1 MAEEQKA
8 DEVAEAAEISVAT
21 DASEASA
28 QVLVDVEATA
38 DRLNEIASQSLD
50 TNEVARQ
57 IEELTSV
64 VLDSAEVS
72 TRSAS
77 IAADV
82 SATMRAVVSKIQE
95 NNRLNVLHSRIMLGV
110 FCACLLIAMG
120 IFFAITMKMTK
131 SIKELDTMVYAMAKR
146 VIEVD
151 ASLTAIGKTNS
162 DFSEINE
169 KQEEVITTQ
178 TQVAKRLEELGKSLA
193 AMPTVVAT
201 EANKSSDLKFKDMQ
215 KQLSGLESKLQT
227 FDTKLQ
233 TVAEKAASR
242 VQPPLPPAAPQG
254 PSTQVL
260 LTEIQKIKS
269 DLNLAVQVRERAQT
283 AAEAAAIKNIE
294 KTIDKAAV
302 AAGDAQKAADKA
314 AQSAKAATDAQKAAL
329 DAQKA
334 AAASEKASA
343 AERLAQQKAA
353 AERAVMMRMQ
363 PEKPVKSAEQI
374 AEEKAAAEKAAA
386 ARAAKAAA
394 EKAAA
399 DKASAA
405 ERAAAEKARAAAAA
419 ANVPPVVREKP
430 IQYPRVAD

>member
-1 MAEEQKA
+1 MADEEQTK
-8 DEVAEAAEISVAT
+8 AEAVQPV
-21 DASEASA
+21 DVSEAA
-28 QVLVDVEATA
+28 APAEALVDVDVTA
-38 DRLNEIASQSLD
+38 ERLNEIASASLD

-95 NNRLNVLHSRIMLGV
+95 NNRRNVMHSRIMLGA
-110 FCACLLIAMG
+110 FCTCLLIAMG
-120 IFFAITMKMTK
+120 IFFAITLKMTK

-162 DFSEINE
+162 DFSEITE

-178 TQVAKRLEELGKSLA
+178 TQVAKRLEEIGKSMA
-193 AMPTVVAT
+193 AMPAVVAV

-215 KQLSGLESKLQT
+215 KQLSSLESH
-227 FDTKLQ
+227 LQ
-233 TVAEKAASR
+233 TVAEKALAKNSS
-242 VQPPLPPAAPQG
+242 AGAQG

-260 LTEIQKIKS
+260 LNEIQKIKS
-269 DLNLAVQVRERAQT
+269 DLNAAVQVRERAQT
-283 AAEAAAIKNIE
+283 AAETAALKNVE
-294 KTIDKAAV
+294 KTLEKATL

-314 AQSAKAATDAQKAAL
+314 AQAAKAAA

-334 AAASEKASA
+334 AAGSEKASA

-353 AERAVMMRMQ
+353 AERAVAMRMQ
-363 PEKPVKSAEQI
+363 PERVEKSAEQI
-374 AEEKAAAEKAAA
+374 AAERAAAEKASA

-394 EKAAA
+394 EKAA
-399 DKASAA
+399 DKAAAEKAAAA
-405 ERAAAEKARAAAAA
+405 ERAAEKARAAEAAPA
-419 ANVPPVVREKP
+419 PVVVRERP
-430 IQYPRVAD
+430 IQYPRAPD

>member
-1 MAEEQKA
+1 MADEQKPTEEA
-8 DEVAEAAEISVAT
+8 PTPAEAI
-21 DASEASA
+21 
-28 QVLVDVEATA
+28 VDVEATA
-38 DRLNEIASQSLD
+38 DRLSEIASQSLD

-95 NNRLNVLHSRIMLGV
+95 NNRRNVMHSRIMLGA
-110 FCACLLIAMG
+110 FCTCLLIAMA
-120 IFFAITMKMTK
+120 IFFAITLKMTK

-178 TQVAKRLEELGKSLA
+178 TQVAKRLDEIGKSMA
-193 AMPTVVAT
+193 AMPAVVAV

-215 KQLSGLESKLQT
+215 KQLSGMESKLQS

-233 TVAEKAASR
+233 SVADKASSR
-242 VQPPLPPAAPQG
+242 MPPALPNAAQG

-269 DLNLAVQVRERAQT
+269 DLNAAVQVRERSQT
-283 AAEAAAIKNIE
+283 AAEATALKTIE

-302 AAGDAQKAADKA
+302 AAGDAQKSADKA
-314 AQSAKAATDAQKAAL
+314 ALAAKAAAE
-329 DAQKA
+329 AQKA
-334 AAASEKASA
+334 AAASEKASS

-363 PEKPVKSAEQI
+363 PEKVEKTAEQI
-374 AEEKAAAEKAAA
+374 AAERAAAEKAAA

-399 DKASAA
+399 EKAAA
-405 ERAAAEKARAAAAA
+405 TERAAEKARAAAAAA

-430 IQYPRVAD
+430 IQYPRVPD

>member
-1 MAEEQKA
+1 MA
-8 DEVAEAAEISVAT
+8 DEQIPTEEAIAPT
-21 DASEASA
+21 EAI
-28 QVLVDVEATA
+28 LDIDATA
-38 DRLNEIASQSLD
+38 DRLNDIASQSLD

-82 SATMRAVVSKIQE
+82 SATMRAVVFKIQE
-95 NNRLNVLHSRIMLGV
+95 NNRRNVMHSRIMLGA
-110 FCACLLIAMG
+110 FCACLLIAMA

-162 DFSEINE
+162 DFSEITE
-169 KQEEVITTQ
+169 KQDEVITTQ

-215 KQLSGLESKLQT
+215 KQLSTLESKLQS
-227 FDTKLQ
+227 FDGKLQ
-233 TVAEKAASR
+233 SVADKTSRSPAAAAAAS
-242 VQPPLPPAAPQG
+242 QG

-269 DLNLAVQVRERAQT
+269 DLNAAVQVRERTQT
-283 AAEAAAIKNIE
+283 AAEATALKNIE

-314 AQSAKAATDAQKAAL
+314 ALSAKIASE
-329 DAQKA
+329 AQKA

-353 AERAVMMRMQ
+353 AERAVAMRMQ

-374 AEEKAAAEKAAA
+374 AEEKAAAERAGA

-394 EKAAA
+394 DKAAA
-399 DKASAA
+399 DKAAAA
-405 ERAAAEKARAAAAA
+405 ERAAAEKARVAAAAA
-419 ANVPPVVREKP
+419 AAASVPPVVREKP
-430 IQYPRVAD
+430 IQYPRVPD

>member
-1 MAEEQKA
+1 MADEQKPT
-8 DEVAEAAEISVAT
+8 EEAIAPT
-21 DASEASA
+21 EAI
-28 QVLVDVEATA
+28 VDVDATA

-95 NNRLNVLHSRIMLGV
+95 NNRRNVMHSRIMLGA
-110 FCACLLIAMG
+110 FCACLLIAMA

-162 DFSEINE
+162 DFSEITE
-169 KQEEVITTQ
+169 KQDEVITTQ
-178 TQVAKRLEELGKSLA
+178 TQVAKRLDELGKSLA

-215 KQLSGLESKLQT
+215 KQLTTLESKLQS
-227 FDTKLQ
+227 FDGKLQ
-233 TVAEKAASR
+233 TVAEKASSR
-242 VQPPLPPAAPQG
+242 MPPPAPAVQQG

-260 LTEIQKIKS
+260 LTEIQKIKA
-269 DLNLAVQVRERAQT
+269 DLNAAVQVRERTQT
-283 AAEAAAIKNIE
+283 AAEAAAIKSIE

-302 AAGDAQKAADKA
+302 AVGDAQKAADKA
-314 AQSAKAATDAQKAAL
+314 AQSAKAASDAQRAAAE
-329 DAQKA
+329 AQKA

-353 AERAVMMRMQ
+353 AERAVAMRMQ

-374 AEEKAAAEKAAA
+374 AEEKAAAERAGA

-394 EKAAA
+394 DKAAA
-399 DKASAA
+399 DKAAAA

-430 IQYPRVAD
+430 IQYPRVPD

>member
-1 MAEEQKA
+1 MSDEQQTKA
-8 DEVAEAAEISVAT
+8 
-21 DASEASA
+21 EASA
-28 QVLVDVEATA
+28 PSEAIVDVEATA
-38 DRLNEIASQSLD
+38 DRLTEIAAQSLD

-95 NNRLNVLHSRIMLGV
+95 NNRRNVMHSRIMLGA

-120 IFFAITMKMTK
+120 IFFAITLKMTK

-162 DFSEINE
+162 DFSEITE

-178 TQVAKRLEELGKSLA
+178 TQVAKRLEEIGKSMA
-193 AMPTVVAT
+193 AMPAVVAV

-215 KQLSGLESKLQT
+215 KQLTGLESKLQS
-227 FDTKLQ
+227 FDSKLQ
-233 TVAEKAASR
+233 SVAEKASAR
-242 VQPPLPPAAPQG
+242 IQPPAPVAPQG

-269 DLNLAVQVRERAQT
+269 DLNAAVQVRERAQT
-283 AAEAAAIKNIE
+283 AAEAAALKSIE
-294 KTIDKAAV
+294 KTIDKAAI

-314 AQSAKAATDAQKAAL
+314 AQSAKAATDAQRAAIES
-329 DAQKA
+329 QKA

-353 AERAVMMRMQ
+353 AERAVAMRMQ
-363 PEKPVKSAEQI
+363 PEKPEKSAEQI
-374 AEEKAAAEKAAA
+374 ASERAAAERAAAARAAKVAAEKAAAEKAAA
-386 ARAAKAAA
+386 A
-394 EKAAA
+394 
-399 DKASAA
+399 
-405 ERAAAEKARAAAAA
+405 ERAAEKARAASAAA
-419 ANVPPVVREKP
+419 AAPQPVVVREKP
-430 IQYPRVAD
+430 IQYPRVQE

>member
-1 MAEEQKA
+1 MAEEQKTA
-8 DEVAEAAEISVAT
+8 EEVVTPEEAI
-21 DASEASA
+21 
-28 QVLVDVEATA
+28 VDVEATA
-38 DRLNEIASQSLD
+38 DRLTEIASQSLD

-95 NNRLNVLHSRIMLGV
+95 NNRRNVMHSRIMLGA

-120 IFFAITMKMTK
+120 IFFAITLKMTK

-162 DFSEINE
+162 DFSEITE

-178 TQVAKRLEELGKSLA
+178 TQVAKRLEEIGKSMA
-193 AMPTVVAT
+193 AMPAVVAV

-215 KQLSGLESKLQT
+215 KQLTGLESKLQS
-227 FDTKLQ
+227 FDLKLQ
-233 TVAEKAASR
+233 SVAEKASAR
-242 VQPPLPPAAPQG
+242 IQPPAPVAPQG

-269 DLNLAVQVRERAQT
+269 DLNAAVQVRERAQT
-283 AAEAAAIKNIE
+283 AAEAAALKSIE
-294 KTIDKAAV
+294 KTIDKAAI

-314 AQSAKAATDAQKAAL
+314 AQSAKAATDAQRAAIES
-329 DAQKA
+329 QKA

-353 AERAVMMRMQ
+353 AERAVAMRMQ
-363 PEKPVKSAEQI
+363 PEKPEKSAEQI
-374 AEEKAAAEKAAA
+374 ASERAAAERAAAARAAKVAAEKAAAEKAAA
-386 ARAAKAAA
+386 A
-394 EKAAA
+394 
-399 DKASAA
+399 
-405 ERAAAEKARAAAAA
+405 ERAAEKARAASAAA
-419 ANVPPVVREKP
+419 AAPQPVVVREKP
-430 IQYPRVAD
+430 IQYPRVQE

>member
-1 MAEEQKA
+1 MA
-8 DEVAEAAEISVAT
+8 DEQIPTEEAIAPT
-21 DASEASA
+21 EAI
-28 QVLVDVEATA
+28 LDVDATA
-38 DRLNEIASQSLD
+38 DRLNDIASQSLD

-82 SATMRAVVSKIQE
+82 SATMRAVVFKIQE
-95 NNRLNVLHSRIMLGV
+95 NNRRNVMHSRIMLGA
-110 FCACLLIAMG
+110 FCACLLIAMA

-162 DFSEINE
+162 DFSEITE
-169 KQEEVITTQ
+169 KQDEVITTQ

-215 KQLSGLESKLQT
+215 KQLTTLESKLQS
-227 FDTKLQ
+227 FDGKLQ
-233 TVAEKAASR
+233 SMADKTSR
-242 VQPPLPPAAPQG
+242 SPAAAAVASQG

-269 DLNLAVQVRERAQT
+269 DLNAAVQVRERTQT
-283 AAEAAAIKNIE
+283 AAEATALKNIE

-314 AQSAKAATDAQKAAL
+314 ALSAKIASE
-329 DAQKA
+329 AQKA

-353 AERAVMMRMQ
+353 AERAVAMRMQ

-374 AEEKAAAEKAAA
+374 AEEKAAAERAGA

-394 EKAAA
+394 DKAAA
-399 DKASAA
+399 DKAAAA
-405 ERAAAEKARAAAAA
+405 ERAAAEKARVAAAAA
-419 ANVPPVVREKP
+419 AAASVPPVVREKP
-430 IQYPRVAD
+430 IQYPRVPD

>member
-1 MAEEQKA
+1 MA
-8 DEVAEAAEISVAT
+8 
-21 DASEASA
+21 
-28 QVLVDVEATA
+28 
-38 DRLNEIASQSLD
+38 
-50 TNEVARQ
+50 
-57 IEELTSV
+57 
-64 VLDSAEVS
+64 
-72 TRSAS
+72 
-77 IAADV
+77 
-82 SATMRAVVSKIQE
+82 
-95 NNRLNVLHSRIMLGV
+95 
-110 FCACLLIAMG
+110 

-178 TQVAKRLEELGKSLA
+178 TQVAKRLDELGKSLA

-215 KQLSGLESKLQT
+215 KQLTTLESKLQS
-227 FDTKLQ
+227 FDGKLQ
-233 TVAEKAASR
+233 SVAEKASSR
-242 VQPPLPPAAPQG
+242 MPPPAPAAPQG

-269 DLNLAVQVRERAQT
+269 DLNAAVQVRERTQT

-314 AQSAKAATDAQKAAL
+314 AQSAKAATDAQRAAAE
-329 DAQKA
+329 AQKA
-334 AAASEKASA
+334 AAASERASA

-353 AERAVMMRMQ
+353 AERAAAMRMQ

-374 AEEKAAAEKAAA
+374 AEEKAAAERAGAL
-386 ARAAKAAA
+386 RAAKAAA

-399 DKASAA
+399 DKAAA
-405 ERAAAEKARAAAAA
+405 AADRAAAEKARAAAAA
-419 ANVPPVVREKP
+419 SVPPVVREKP
-430 IQYPRVAD
+430 IQYPRVPD

>member
-1 MAEEQKA
+1 MA
-8 DEVAEAAEISVAT
+8 DEQQTQVEAEAPV
-21 DASEASA
+21 EA
-28 QVLVDVEATA
+28 LVDVAETA
-38 DRLNEIASQSLD
+38 ERLTEIAAQSLD
-50 TNEVARQ
+50 TTEVARQ

-95 NNRLNVLHSRIMLGV
+95 NNRRNVMHSRIMLGA
-110 FCACLLIAMG
+110 FCGCLLIAMA

-178 TQVAKRLEELGKSLA
+178 TQVAKRLEEIGKSMST
-193 AMPTVVAT
+193 MPAVVAA

-215 KQLSGLESKLQT
+215 KQLSAMESKVQSFDSKLQS
-227 FDTKLQ
+227 
-233 TVAEKAASR
+233 VADKASSR
-242 VQPPLPPAAPQG
+242 QPAAPATPQG

-260 LTEIQKIKS
+260 LTEIQKLKS
-269 DLNLAVQVRERAQT
+269 DLNLAMQARERTQT
-283 AAEAAAIKNIE
+283 AAELNAVKAIE
-294 KTIDKAAV
+294 KSAEKAGLAS
-302 AAGDAQKAADKA
+302 AEAQKAADKA
-314 AQSAKAATDAQKAAL
+314 AQAAKAAADAQ
-329 DAQKA
+329 QS
-334 AAASEKASA
+334 AAASEKATA

-353 AERAVMMRMQ
+353 AERAVIMRMQ
-363 PEKPVKSAEQI
+363 EKSPEQMA
-374 AEEKAAAEKAAA
+374 AEKAAAEKAAA

-394 EKAAA
+394 DKAAAEKAA
-399 DKASAA
+399 AA
-405 ERAAAEKARAAAAA
+405 ERAAAEKARAEKAAAERAAAA
-419 ANVPPVVREKP
+419 AAIPPAVREKP
-430 IQYPRVAD
+430 IQYPRVPD

>member
-1 MAEEQKA
+1 MADDQQTTTEAELP
-8 DEVAEAAEISVAT
+8 AEAI
-21 DASEASA
+21 
-28 QVLVDVEATA
+28 VDVEATA
-38 DRLNEIASQSLD
+38 DRLTEIASQSLD

-95 NNRLNVLHSRIMLGV
+95 NNRRNVMHSRIMLGA

-178 TQVAKRLEELGKSLA
+178 TQVAKRLDELGKSLA

-215 KQLSGLESKLQT
+215 KQLSTLESKLQS
-227 FDTKLQ
+227 FDGKLQ
-233 TVAEKAASR
+233 SVAEKASSR
-242 VQPPLPPAAPQG
+242 AQPPAPAAPQG

-269 DLNLAVQVRERAQT
+269 DLNAAVQVRERTQT

-314 AQSAKAATDAQKAAL
+314 AQSAKAATDAQRAAAE
-329 DAQKA
+329 AQKA

-353 AERAVMMRMQ
+353 AERAVAMRMQ

-399 DKASAA
+399 DKAAAA

-430 IQYPRVAD
+430 IQYPRVPD

>member
-1 MAEEQKA
+1 MA
-8 DEVAEAAEISVAT
+8 DEQQTQVEAEAPAEAVVDVAETAE
-21 DASEASA
+21 
-28 QVLVDVEATA
+28 
-38 DRLNEIASQSLD
+38 RLTEIASQSLD
-50 TNEVARQ
+50 SNEVARQ

-95 NNRLNVLHSRIMLGV
+95 NNRRNVMHSRVMLGA
-110 FCACLLIAMG
+110 FCSCLLIAMA

-131 SIKELDTMVYAMAKR
+131 SIKELDTMIYAMAKR

-162 DFSEINE
+162 DFSEIND

-178 TQVAKRLEELGKSLA
+178 TQVAKRLEEIGKSLST
-193 AMPTVVAT
+193 MPAVVAA

-215 KQLSGLESKLQT
+215 KQLTAMESKVQSFDSKLQS
-227 FDTKLQ
+227 
-233 TVAEKAASR
+233 VADKSSSR
-242 VQPPLPPAAPQG
+242 QPAAPATPPG

-260 LTEIQKIKS
+260 LTEIQKLKS
-269 DLNLAVQVRERAQT
+269 DLSLAMQARERTQT
-283 AAEAAAIKNIE
+283 VAELNAVKAIE
-294 KTIDKAAV
+294 KSAEKAGLAS
-302 AAGDAQKAADKA
+302 AEAQKAADKA
-314 AQSAKAATDAQKAAL
+314 AQAAKAAADAQ
-329 DAQKA
+329 QS

-363 PEKPVKSAEQI
+363 EKSPEQMA
-374 AEEKAAAEKAAA
+374 AEKAAAEKAAA

-394 EKAAA
+394 DKAAAEKAA
-399 DKASAA
+399 AA
-405 ERAAAEKARAAAAA
+405 ERAAAEKARAEKAAAEKAAAA
-419 ANVPPVVREKP
+419 AAAPPPVREKP
-430 IQYPRVAD
+430 IQYPRVPD

>member
-1 MAEEQKA
+1 MA
-8 DEVAEAAEISVAT
+8 DEQLTKAEAKAPE
-21 DASEASA
+21 EAI
-28 QVLVDVEATA
+28 VDVEATA
-38 DRLNEIASQSLD
+38 DRLTEIASQSLD

-64 VLDSAEVS
+64 VLDSAELS

-95 NNRLNVLHSRIMLGV
+95 NNRRNVMHSRIMLGA
-110 FCACLLIAMG
+110 FCVCLLIAMG

-215 KQLSGLESKLQT
+215 KHLSAMESKLQS
-227 FDTKLQ
+227 FDSKLQ
-233 TVAEKAASR
+233 SVAEKTSAR
-242 VQPPLPPAAPQG
+242 VQPPAPAVPQG

-269 DLNLAVQVRERAQT
+269 DLNVAVQVRERAQT

-302 AAGDAQKAADKA
+302 AAGDAQRAADKA
-314 AQSAKAATDAQKAAL
+314 AQSAKAATDAQRAAAE
-329 DAQKA
+329 AQKA

-353 AERAVMMRMQ
+353 AERAVIMRMQ

-399 DKASAA
+399 DKAAAA

-430 IQYPRVAD
+430 IQYPRVPD

>member
-1 MAEEQKA
+1 MADEQKPT
-8 DEVAEAAEISVAT
+8 EEAAAPT
-21 DASEASA
+21 EAI
-28 QVLVDVEATA
+28 VDVDATA

-95 NNRLNVLHSRIMLGV
+95 NNRRNVMHSRIMLGA
-110 FCACLLIAMG
+110 FCACLLIAMA

-162 DFSEINE
+162 DFSEITE
-169 KQEEVITTQ
+169 KQDEVITTQ
-178 TQVAKRLEELGKSLA
+178 TQVAKRLDELGKSLA
-193 AMPTVVAT
+193 SMPMVVAT

-215 KQLSGLESKLQT
+215 KQLTTLESKLQS
-227 FDTKLQ
+227 FDGKLQ
-233 TVAEKAASR
+233 SVADKASSR
-242 VQPPLPPAAPQG
+242 MPPPAPAAPQG

-269 DLNLAVQVRERAQT
+269 DLNAAVQVRERTQS

-302 AAGDAQKAADKA
+302 AASDAQKAADKA
-314 AQSAKAATDAQKAAL
+314 AQSAKAATDAQRAAAE
-329 DAQKA
+329 AQKA

-353 AERAVMMRMQ
+353 AERAAAMRMQ

-374 AEEKAAAEKAAA
+374 AEEKAAAERAGAL
-386 ARAAKAAA
+386 RAAKAAA

-399 DKASAA
+399 DKAAA
-405 ERAAAEKARAAAAA
+405 AADRAAAEKARAAAAA
-419 ANVPPVVREKP
+419 SVPPVVREKP
-430 IQYPRVAD
+430 IQYPRVPD

>member
-1 MAEEQKA
+1 MA
-8 DEVAEAAEISVAT
+8 DEEKTTEEAVAPEEAI
-21 DASEASA
+21 
-28 QVLVDVEATA
+28 VDVEATA
-38 DRLNEIASQSLD
+38 DRLTEIASQSLD

-95 NNRLNVLHSRIMLGV
+95 NNRRNVMHSRIMLGA
-110 FCACLLIAMG
+110 FCTCLLIAMA
-120 IFFAITMKMTK
+120 IFFAITMKMSK

-162 DFSEINE
+162 DFSEITE

-178 TQVAKRLEELGKSLA
+178 TQVAKRLEEIGKSMA
-193 AMPTVVAT
+193 AMPAVVAT

-215 KQLSGLESKLQT
+215 KQLSALEGKLQS
-227 FDTKLQ
+227 FDGKLQ
-233 TVAEKAASR
+233 TVAEKAAAR
-242 VQPPLPPAAPQG
+242 VQPPAPPVPQG

-260 LTEIQKIKS
+260 LMEIQKIKA
-269 DLNLAVQVRERAQT
+269 DVNAAMQVRERSQT
-283 AAEAAAIKNIE
+283 AAETAAIKSLE
-294 KTIDKAAV
+294 KSIDKATL
-302 AAGDAQKAADKA
+302 AASEAQKAADKA
-314 AQSAKAATDAQKAAL
+314 AQSAKSAES
-329 DAQKA
+329 
-334 AAASEKASA
+334 SEKASA
-343 AERLAQQKAA
+343 AERLSQQKAA
-353 AERAVMMRMQ
+353 AERAVALRMQ
-363 PEKPVKSAEQI
+363 SEKQEKSADQI
-374 AEEKAAAEKAAA
+374 AAERLAAERAAA

-394 EKAAA
+394 EKAAS
-399 DKASAA
+399 DK
-405 ERAAAEKARAAAAA
+405 AAAEKAAAEKAVAAERARAAAAAA

-430 IQYPRVAD
+430 IQYPRAPD

>member
-1 MAEEQKA
+1 MAEEQKTA
-8 DEVAEAAEISVAT
+8 EEVVTPEEAI
-21 DASEASA
+21 
-28 QVLVDVEATA
+28 VDVEATA
-38 DRLNEIASQSLD
+38 DRLTEIASQSLD

-95 NNRLNVLHSRIMLGV
+95 NNRRNVMHSRIMLGA

-120 IFFAITMKMTK
+120 IFFAITLKMTK

-162 DFSEINE
+162 DFSEITE

-178 TQVAKRLEELGKSLA
+178 TQVAKRLEEIGKSMA
-193 AMPTVVAT
+193 AMPAVVAV

-215 KQLSGLESKLQT
+215 KQLTGLESKLQS
-227 FDTKLQ
+227 FDSKLQ
-233 TVAEKAASR
+233 SVAEKASAR
-242 VQPPLPPAAPQG
+242 IQPPAPVAPQG

-260 LTEIQKIKS
+260 LAEIQKLKS
-269 DLNLAVQVRERAQT
+269 DLNAAVQVRERAQT
-283 AAEAAAIKNIE
+283 AAEAAALKNIE

-314 AQSAKAATDAQKAAL
+314 AQSAKAATDAQRAATE
-329 DAQKA
+329 AQRA

-353 AERAVMMRMQ
+353 AERAVAMRMQ
-363 PEKPVKSAEQI
+363 SEKPEKSAEQI
-374 AEEKAAAEKAAA
+374 ASERAAAERAAA

-399 DKASAA
+399 EKAAAA
-405 ERAAAEKARAAAAA
+405 ERAAEKARAASAAA
-419 ANVPPVVREKP
+419 AAAPQPVVVREKP
-430 IQYPRVAD
+430 IQYPRVQE

>member
-1 MAEEQKA
+1 MAEEQQTIPDVA
-8 DEVAEAAEISVAT
+8 PAAEAI
-21 DASEASA
+21 
-28 QVLVDVEATA
+28 VDVEATA
-38 DRLNEIASQSLD
+38 DRLTEIASQSLD

-95 NNRLNVLHSRIMLGV
+95 NNRRNVMHSRIMLGA

-151 ASLTAIGKTNS
+151 ASLTAIGKTHS
-162 DFSEINE
+162 DFSEITD
-169 KQEEVITTQ
+169 KQDEVITTQ
-178 TQVAKRLEELGKSLA
+178 TQVAKRLEELGKTMA
-193 AMPTVVAT
+193 NMPTVVAT

-215 KQLSGLESKLQT
+215 KQLTAMEGKLQS
-227 FDTKLQ
+227 FDTKLNSV
-233 TVAEKAASR
+233 TDKALAR
-242 VQPPLPPAAPQG
+242 LQPPPATAPQG

-260 LTEIQKIKS
+260 LQEIQKLKS
-269 DLNLAVQVRERAQT
+269 DLNAAVQVRERTQT
-283 AAEAAAIKNIE
+283 AAEAAALKNIE
-294 KTIDKAAV
+294 KTIDKAAI

-314 AQSAKAATDAQKAAL
+314 AQSAKAAADAQRAAAE
-329 DAQKA
+329 AQKA

-353 AERAVMMRMQ
+353 AERAVAMRMQ

-399 DKASAA
+399 EKAAAA
-405 ERAAAEKARAAAAA
+405 ERVAAEKARAAAAA
-419 ANVPPVVREKP
+419 APPPAVREKP
-430 IQYPRVAD
+430 IQYPRVPD

>member
-1 MAEEQKA
+1 MADEQKPTEEA
-8 DEVAEAAEISVAT
+8 TTPAEAIVN
-21 DASEASA
+21 
-28 QVLVDVEATA
+28 VDATA

-95 NNRLNVLHSRIMLGV
+95 NNRRNVMHSRIMLGA
-110 FCACLLIAMG
+110 FCACLLIAMA

-162 DFSEINE
+162 DFSEITE
-169 KQEEVITTQ
+169 KQDEVITTQ
-178 TQVAKRLEELGKSLA
+178 TQVAKRLDELGKSLA
-193 AMPTVVAT
+193 SMPTVVAT

-215 KQLSGLESKLQT
+215 KQLTTLESKLQS
-227 FDTKLQ
+227 FDNKLQ
-233 TVAEKAASR
+233 TVAEKASSR
-242 VQPPLPPAAPQG
+242 MPPPAPAAPQG

-269 DLNLAVQVRERAQT
+269 DLNAAVQVRERTQT

-314 AQSAKAATDAQKAAL
+314 AQSAKAAADAQRAAAE
-329 DAQKA
+329 AQKA

-353 AERAVMMRMQ
+353 AERAVAMRMQ

-374 AEEKAAAEKAAA
+374 AEEKAAAERAGA

-399 DKASAA
+399 DRAAAAA

-419 ANVPPVVREKP
+419 ASVPPVVREKP
-430 IQYPRVAD
+430 IQYPRVPD

>member
-1 MAEEQKA
+1 MA
-8 DEVAEAAEISVAT
+8 DEQTTSTDAAQEAAQAV
-21 DASEASA
+21 
-28 QVLVDVEATA
+28 VDVEATA
-38 DRLNEIASQSLD
+38 DRLTEIASQSLD

-95 NNRLNVLHSRIMLGV
+95 NNRRNVMHSRIMLGA

-162 DFSEINE
+162 DFSEITD

-178 TQVAKRLEELGKSLA
+178 TQVAKRLEELSKSMA
-193 AMPTVVAT
+193 NMPTVVAT

-215 KQLSGLESKLQT
+215 KQLTTLESKLQS

-233 TVAEKAASR
+233 TVADKASAR
-242 VQPPLPPAAPQG
+242 VQPAPAPAVAQG

-260 LTEIQKIKS
+260 LAEIQKLKS
-269 DLNLAVQVRERAQT
+269 DLNAAMQNRERSQS
-283 AAEAAAIKNIE
+283 AAEANAL
-294 KTIDKAAV
+294 KTIDKNLEKAAIV
-302 AAGDAQKAADKA
+302 AGEAQKAADKA
-314 AQSAKAATDAQKAAL
+314 AQAAKASAASEKAANDAQR
-329 DAQKA
+329 A
-334 AAASEKASA
+334 AAASEKA
-343 AERLAQQKAA
+343 AA
-353 AERAVMMRMQ
+353 AERIAQQRATAERAVAMRMQ

-374 AEEKAAAEKAAA
+374 AAEKAAAEKVIA
-386 ARAAKAAA
+386 ARAAKAAS

-399 DKASAA
+399 DRAAAAA
-405 ERAAAEKARAAAAA
+405 ERAAAEKAKAAAAEA
-419 ANVPPVVREKP
+419 AAAPVREKP
-430 IQYPRVAD
+430 IQYPRVPD

>member
-1 MAEEQKA
+1 
-8 DEVAEAAEISVAT
+8 
-21 DASEASA
+21 
-28 QVLVDVEATA
+28 
-38 DRLNEIASQSLD
+38 
-50 TNEVARQ
+50 VARQ

-95 NNRLNVLHSRIMLGV
+95 NNQRSMMHSRIMLGA

-162 DFSEINE
+162 DFSEITE

-178 TQVAKRLEELGKSLA
+178 TQVAKRLEEIGKSMA

-215 KQLSGLESKLQT
+215 KQLSTLENKLQT
-227 FDTKLQ
+227 FDNKLQ
-233 TVAEKAASR
+233 SVADKATSR
-242 VQPPLPPAAPQG
+242 VQPPAPVAPQG

-260 LTEIQKIKS
+260 LTEIQKLKS
-269 DLNLAVQVRERAQT
+269 DLNAGLQTHERAQT
-283 AAEAAAIKNIE
+283 AAEMNAAKAIE
-294 KTIDKAAV
+294 KSVEKAAS
-302 AAGDAQKAADKA
+302 ASFEAQKAADKA
-314 AQSAKAATDAQKAAL
+314 ALAAKSAGDALKGATE
-329 DAQKA
+329 AQKA

-343 AERLAQQKAA
+343 AERLSQQKAA
-353 AERAVMMRMQ
+353 AERAVVMRMQ
-363 PEKPVKSAEQI
+363 AEKSEKSAEQM
-374 AEEKAAAEKAAA
+374 AAEKAAAEKAAA
-386 ARAAKAAA
+386 ARAAAKASADRAAADRAAA
-394 EKAAA
+394 EKAA
-399 DKASAA
+399 
-405 ERAAAEKARAAAAA
+405 AAAEKARAAAAA
-419 ANVPPVVREKP
+419 AAASLPPAVREKP
-430 IQYPRVAD
+430 IQYPRQAD

>member
-1 MAEEQKA
+1 MADEQKPT
-8 DEVAEAAEISVAT
+8 EEAAAPT
-21 DASEASA
+21 EAI
-28 QVLVDVEATA
+28 VDVEATA

-95 NNRLNVLHSRIMLGV
+95 NNRRNVMHSRIMLGA
-110 FCACLLIAMG
+110 FCACLLIAMA

-162 DFSEINE
+162 DFSEITE
-169 KQEEVITTQ
+169 KQDEVITTQ
-178 TQVAKRLEELGKSLA
+178 TQVAKRLDELGKSLA
-193 AMPTVVAT
+193 SMPMVVAT

-215 KQLSGLESKLQT
+215 KQLTTLESKLQS
-227 FDTKLQ
+227 FDGKLQ
-233 TVAEKAASR
+233 SVAEKASSR
-242 VQPPLPPAAPQG
+242 MPPPAPAAPQG
-254 PSTQVL
+254 PSMQVL

-269 DLNLAVQVRERAQT
+269 DLNAAVQVRERTQT

-314 AQSAKAATDAQKAAL
+314 AQSAKAAADAQRAAAE
-329 DAQKA
+329 AQKA

-353 AERAVMMRMQ
+353 AERAAAMRMQ

-374 AEEKAAAEKAAA
+374 AEEKAAAERAGAL
-386 ARAAKAAA
+386 RAAKAAA

-399 DKASAA
+399 DKAAA
-405 ERAAAEKARAAAAA
+405 AADRAAAEKARAAAAA
-419 ANVPPVVREKP
+419 SVPPVVREKP
-430 IQYPRVAD
+430 IQYPRVPD

>member
-1 MAEEQKA
+1 MA
-8 DEVAEAAEISVAT
+8 DEQQTIPDAAAAAEAI
-21 DASEASA
+21 
-28 QVLVDVEATA
+28 VDVEATA
-38 DRLNEIASQSLD
+38 DRLTEIASQSLD

-95 NNRLNVLHSRIMLGV
+95 NNRRNVMHSRIMLGA
-110 FCACLLIAMG
+110 FCACLLIAMA

-151 ASLTAIGKTNS
+151 ASLSAIGKTNS
-162 DFSEINE
+162 DFSEITE
-169 KQEEVITTQ
+169 KQDEVITTQ

-215 KQLSGLESKLQT
+215 KQLTGMENKLQSFDSKLQS
-227 FDTKLQ
+227 
-233 TVAEKAASR
+233 VSEKAMSR
-242 VQPPLPPAAPQG
+242 IQPPAPAPAAPQG

-269 DLNLAVQVRERAQT
+269 DLNAAVQVRERSQT
-283 AAEAAAIKNIE
+283 AAEAAAMKSIE

-314 AQSAKAATDAQKAAL
+314 AQSAKAAADAQRAATE
-329 DAQKA
+329 AQKA

-343 AERLAQQKAA
+343 AERLAQQRAA
-353 AERAVMMRMQ
+353 AERAAVMRMQ

-374 AEEKAAAEKAAA
+374 AEEKAAAERASA

-399 DKASAA
+399 EKAAAA
-405 ERAAAEKARAAAAA
+405 ERVAAEKARAAAAA
-419 ANVPPVVREKP
+419 APQPVVREKP
-430 IQYPRVAD
+430 IQYPRVPE

>member
-1 MAEEQKA
+1 MADEQKPT
-8 DEVAEAAEISVAT
+8 EEAAAPT
-21 DASEASA
+21 EAI
-28 QVLVDVEATA
+28 VDVDATA

-95 NNRLNVLHSRIMLGV
+95 NNRRNVMHSRIMLGA
-110 FCACLLIAMG
+110 FCACLLIAMA

-162 DFSEINE
+162 DFSEITE
-169 KQEEVITTQ
+169 KQDEVITTQ
-178 TQVAKRLEELGKSLA
+178 TQVAKRLDELGKSLA
-193 AMPTVVAT
+193 SMPTVVAT

-215 KQLSGLESKLQT
+215 KQLTTLESKLQS
-227 FDTKLQ
+227 FDGKLQ
-233 TVAEKAASR
+233 IVADKAASR
-242 VQPPLPPAAPQG
+242 MPPPAPAAPQG

-269 DLNLAVQVRERAQT
+269 DLNAAVQVRERNQT
-283 AAEAAAIKNIE
+283 AAEAVAIKNIE
-294 KTIDKAAV
+294 KTLDKAAF
-302 AAGDAQKAADKA
+302 AASEAQKAADKA
-314 AQSAKAATDAQKAAL
+314 ALSAKAAGE
-329 DAQKA
+329 AQKA

-353 AERAVMMRMQ
+353 AERAAAMRMQ

-374 AEEKAAAEKAAA
+374 AEEKAAAERAGA

-399 DKASAA
+399 DKAAAA

-430 IQYPRVAD
+430 IQYPRVPD

>member
-1 MAEEQKA
+1 
-8 DEVAEAAEISVAT
+8 
-21 DASEASA
+21 
-28 QVLVDVEATA
+28 
-38 DRLNEIASQSLD
+38 
-50 TNEVARQ
+50 
-57 IEELTSV
+57 
-64 VLDSAEVS
+64 VS

-95 NNRLNVLHSRIMLGV
+95 NNRRNVMHSRIMLGA
-110 FCACLLIAMG
+110 FSACLLIAMA

-162 DFSEINE
+162 DFSEITE
-169 KQEEVITTQ
+169 KQDEVITTQ
-178 TQVAKRLEELGKSLA
+178 TQVAKRLDELGKSLA
-193 AMPTVVAT
+193 TMPMVVAT
-201 EANKSSDLKFKDMQ
+201 ESNKSSDLKFKDMQ
-215 KQLSGLESKLQT
+215 KQLTNLESKLQS
-227 FDTKLQ
+227 FDGKLQ
-233 TVAEKAASR
+233 TVAEKTSSR
-242 VQPPLPPAAPQG
+242 MPPPVPAAQQG

-260 LTEIQKIKS
+260 LTEIQKIKA
-269 DLNLAVQVRERAQT
+269 DLNAAVQVRERTQT
-283 AAEAAAIKNIE
+283 AAEAAAIKSIE

-302 AAGDAQKAADKA
+302 AVGDAQKAADKA
-314 AQSAKAATDAQKAAL
+314 AQSAKAAGDAQRAAA

-353 AERAVMMRMQ
+353 AERAVAMRMQ

-374 AEEKAAAEKAAA
+374 AEEKAAAERAGA

-399 DKASAA
+399 DKAAAA

-419 ANVPPVVREKP
+419 ANVQPVVREKP
-430 IQYPRVAD
+430 IQYPRVPD

>member
-1 MAEEQKA
+1 L
-8 DEVAEAAEISVAT
+8 T
-21 DASEASA
+21 
-28 QVLVDVEATA
+28 
-38 DRLNEIASQSLD
+38 EIASQSLD

-95 NNRLNVLHSRIMLGV
+95 NNRRNVMHSRVMLGS

-178 TQVAKRLEELGKSLA
+178 TQVAKRLEEIGKSMA
-193 AMPTVVAT
+193 AMPAVVAV

-215 KQLSGLESKLQT
+215 KQLSGLETKLQS

-233 TVAEKAASR
+233 TVAEKASSR
-242 VQPPLPPAAPQG
+242 MPPALPAAAQG

-269 DLNLAVQVRERAQT
+269 DLNAAVQVRERSQT
-283 AAEAAAIKNIE
+283 AAEAAALKTIE
-294 KTIDKAAV
+294 KTVDKAAV

-314 AQSAKAATDAQKAAL
+314 ALSAKAATE
-329 DAQKA
+329 AQKA
-334 AAASEKASA
+334 AAVSEKASA

-363 PEKPVKSAEQI
+363 PEKAEKSAEQI
-374 AEEKAAAEKAAA
+374 AAERAAAEKAAA

-399 DKASAA
+399 EKAAAA
-405 ERAAAEKARAAAAA
+405 ERAAEKARAAAAA
-419 ANVPPVVREKP
+419 TPPPVVREKP
-430 IQYPRVAD
+430 IQYPRVPD

>member
-1 MAEEQKA
+1 MAEEQKTA
-8 DEVAEAAEISVAT
+8 EEVVTPEEAI
-21 DASEASA
+21 
-28 QVLVDVEATA
+28 VDVGATA

-95 NNRLNVLHSRIMLGV
+95 NNRRNVMHSRIMLGA

-120 IFFAITMKMTK
+120 IFFAITLKMSK

-162 DFSEINE
+162 DFSEITE
-169 KQEEVITTQ
+169 KQDEVITTQ
-178 TQVAKRLEELGKSLA
+178 TQVAKRLEEIGKNMA
-193 AMPTVVAT
+193 AMPAVVAV

-215 KQLSGLESKLQT
+215 KQLTGLESKLQS
-227 FDTKLQ
+227 FDSKLQ
-233 TVAEKAASR
+233 SVAEKASAR
-242 VQPPLPPAAPQG
+242 AQPPAPAAPQG

-269 DLNLAVQVRERAQT
+269 DLNAAVQVRERAQM
-283 AAEAAAIKNIE
+283 AAEVAAIKNVE
-294 KTIDKAAV
+294 KTVEKAAA
-302 AAGDAQKAADKA
+302 AAGEAQKAADKA
-314 AQSAKAATDAQKAAL
+314 AQSAKAAGDAQKAAF

-343 AERLAQQKAA
+343 AERLAQQRAA
-353 AERAVMMRMQ
+353 AERAVAMRMQ
-363 PEKPVKSAEQI
+363 PEKQEKSAEQVA
-374 AEEKAAAEKAAA
+374 AERAAAERAAA

-394 EKAAA
+394 DKAAAEKAAA
-399 DKASAA
+399 A
-405 ERAAAEKARAAAAA
+405 ERAAEKARASTAAAA
-419 ANVPPVVREKP
+419 APQPVIVREKP
-430 IQYPRVAD
+430 IQYPRVPD

>member
-1 MAEEQKA
+1 MA
-8 DEVAEAAEISVAT
+8 DEQQTTAEVPAP
-21 DASEASA
+21 DEA
-28 QVLVDVEATA
+28 LVDVEATA
-38 DRLNEIASQSLD
+38 DRLTEIASQSLD

-95 NNRLNVLHSRIMLGV
+95 NNRRNVMHSRIMLGA

-120 IFFAITMKMTK
+120 IFFAITLKMTK

-162 DFSEINE
+162 DFSEITE

-178 TQVAKRLEELGKSLA
+178 TQVAKRLEEIGKSMA
-193 AMPTVVAT
+193 AMPAVVAT

-215 KQLSGLESKLQT
+215 KQLTTLESKLQS
-227 FDTKLQ
+227 FDGKLQ
-233 TVAEKAASR
+233 SVAEKASAR
-242 VQPPLPPAAPQG
+242 VQPPAPVVPQG

-269 DLNLAVQVRERAQT
+269 DLNAAVQVRERNQT
-283 AAEAAAIKNIE
+283 AAEAAALKNIE

-314 AQSAKAATDAQKAAL
+314 AQSAKAAADAQRAAAE
-329 DAQKA
+329 AQKS
-334 AAASEKASA
+334 AAASEKASS
-343 AERLAQQKAA
+343 AERLAQQRAA
-353 AERAVMMRMQ
+353 AERAVVMRMQ
-363 PEKPVKSAEQI
+363 SEKPEKSAEQI
-374 AEEKAAAEKAAA
+374 AAERAAAEKAAA

-399 DKASAA
+399 EKAAAA
-405 ERAAAEKARAAAAA
+405 ERAAEKARAAAAA
-419 ANVPPVVREKP
+419 AAAPQPLVVREKP
-430 IQYPRVAD
+430 IQYPRVPD